1 MKPNI
6 IIVGPS
12 GSGKSSSMRNLDPKS
27 TAVINTERKQLPF
40 KNANDFM
47 NVPVKSVSEF
57 HSALDKAMESDKIKT
72 IVIESFTSLI
82 EIIYREA
89 EIRYK
94 GFDIWGYY
102 NKEIGRILDKSKNSD
117 KYVIFT
123 AIDGVYDGDN
133 GVEERFVAIDG
144 NRWKKRVEKEFVICL
159 FTDTKATDEGVQYR
173 FRTNTTGRD
182 SAKSPMGM
190 FLDLHIDNDLK
201 QVINACRTYYSE
213 PQTAI
218 INSTF
223 AKESV

>member
-102 NKEIGRILDKSKNSD
+102 NKEIGRILDKSKNSN

-201 QVINACRTYYSE
+201 QVIDACRTYYSE

-218 INSTF
+218 MNSTF

>member
-1 MKPNI
+1 MKPNV

-40 KNANDFM
+40 KNANEFM

-57 HSALDKAMESDKIKT
+57 HTALDKAMESDKVDT

-117 KYVIFT
+117 KYVVFT

-133 GVEERFVAIDG
+133 GVEERYVAIDG

-159 FTDTKATDEGVQYR
+159 FTDTKATDEGVEYR

-190 FLDLHIDNDLK
+190 FLDLHIDNDLRK
-201 QVINACRTYYSE
+201 VISACKNYYSE

-218 INSTF
+218 MNSTF
-223 AKESV
+223 AKEKV

>member
-117 KYVIFT
+117 KYVVFT

-144 NRWKKRVEKEFVICL
+144 NRWKKRVC
-159 FTDTKATDEGVQYR
+159 
-173 FRTNTTGRD
+173 
-182 SAKSPMGM
+182 S
-190 FLDLHIDNDLK
+190 
-201 QVINACRTYYSE
+201 
-213 PQTAI
+213 
-218 INSTF
+218 
-223 AKESV
+223 